1 MTSREMKLLTLLTGV
16 SLLLQPHLSSSQS
29 LLDDLSDPGLSLTG
43 CHSSQDLYWSQVKAM
58 AGQQL
63 ARLRRERR
71 ETGGREKR
79 DGYGHEDDH
88 QLVVRCKHG
97 YTGQVSLTTSHS
109 STSLRTVLLPGH
121 PSPHGKRDDQHH
133 EHD

>member
-1 MTSREMKLLTLLTGV
+1 MKLLTLLTGV
-16 SLLLQPHLSSSQS
+16 SLLLHPHLTSSQS

-71 ETGGREKR
+71 RTGGREKR

-88 QLVVRCKHG
+88 Q
-97 YTGQVSLTTSHS
+97 
-109 STSLRTVLLPGH
+109 VLQEDHHLQTRRLQNFQLSPGS
-121 PSPHGKRDDQHH
+121 PSANTFNT
-133 EHD
+133 